1 MFLLHEYYINVSIKG
16 DMNINEMNP
25 INSFLFL
32 CACPNF
38 APETKND
45 TYEFQEKLSPS
56 AQTKNFRYP
65 VYSLCRRCGF
75 YFLTP

>member
-32 CACPNF
+32 CACPN
-38 APETKND
+38 
-45 TYEFQEKLSPS
+45 
-56 AQTKNFRYP
+56 
-65 VYSLCRRCGF
+65 
-75 YFLTP
+75 